1 MNMLYFQAKFLAERK
16 GDTIT
21 LNGFASTGDIDR
33 VKDKVLPTAFTKT
46 LPLFMKNPVMLLQ
59 HDDDKVIWKFTD
71 ANVKSNG
78 LEVVGEVMY
87 DTDGCMQKIAD
98 GVLWAFSIGFFTKA
112 YQYEDSL
119 GHVIYKNDEGL
130 MPGYSWDDV
139 YSQDTIRVITEL
151 DLVEISVVATPANPY
166 ALFQVAKAFFA
177 EETKRLKSLNRK
189 WAPNEYGEGENE
201 EHKETPEGEVIE
213 NAGTAPEVINPTPTG
228 EEVPAGETPAPVE
241 GQAPEGWEDTPG
253 ESPEEKP
260 EDTPK
265 SVTLEDVKAIID
277 TAIENAV
284 KSLSEAFEAKMQ
296 KITDDNTSLVSKVS
310 ELQEKSTAMD
320 KEIRSIEVGPGV
332 TKSIS
337 QGIVITDEMVI
348 KSLRR

>member
-59 HDDDKVIWKFTD
+59 HDDDKVIWKFNE

-189 WAPNEYGEGENE
+189 WAPNEYGEGDE

-228 EEVPAGETPAPVE
+228 EEAPAGESPAPEE
-241 GQAPEGWEDTPG
+241 GKAPEGWENTPG

-265 SVTLEDVKAIID
+265 NVTLEDVKAIID
-277 TAIENAV
+277 TAMETAV

-296 KITDDNTSLVSKVS
+296 KITEDTTSLVSKVS

-337 QGIVITDEMVI
+337 QGIVITDEMVM